1 MDALRVSALGT
12 TPLSALRPP
21 PVVPQVQTGTP
32 GNTRVA
38 QANLAAE
45 LVPDLARG
53 LAQTLLQSTTQSA
66 LIQPLTG
73 TSPAL
78 PEAAPAT
85 FAASLLAVLSAPAAG
100 PTPSTPSTD
109 ASPGALAVA
118 GSTPTTAPATPPVAA
133 LAPET
138 PAIQDG
144 FQTGAS
150 ADFAL
155 QTALRFGAGVVA
167 QAAPALQAASLG
179 EGLVRDAM
187 AVLRQGGLQSQGGR
201 PGPEAYARPQT
212 DAMRAAEPYRPSV
225 TEAGHGSLNLL
236 A

>member
-1 MDALRVSALGT
+1 MDALRVSPLGS
-12 TPLSALRPP
+12 TPLSTLRPP
-21 PVVPQVQTGTP
+21 PVVPQVQTGAP
-32 GNTRVA
+32 GNGRTE
-38 QANLAAE
+38 LAAG
-45 LVPDLARG
+45 LVPDLARD
-53 LAQTLLQSTTQSA
+53 LALTLLQSTTQSA
-66 LIQPLTG
+66 LLQP
-73 TSPAL
+73 
-78 PEAAPAT
+78 
-85 FAASLLAVLSAPAAG
+85 VLGSAPAAPQLTPTFTASLVAALTAPSATG
-100 PTPSTPSTD
+100 VATPSTETASTAG
-109 ASPGALAVA
+109 ASAVA
-118 GSTPTTAPATPPVAA
+118 GASTTTSTAPTAAPVTA

-150 ADFAL
+150 VDFAL

-167 QAAPALQAASLG
+167 QAAPSLQAAPAG

-212 DAMRAAEPYRPSV
+212 DAMRAAETYRPAV
-225 TEAGHGSLNLL
+225 TETGSGALNLL